1 MATSSAQHA
10 TRSESAHRSYKSNIK
25 RHLKPFFGRYELTA
39 ITPEDVQQYVSQKKR
54 GKLAPQPIKNT
65 LVPLKEMLKH
75 AVRWGYL
82 RESPAL
88 YIEVPKVSHYEM
100 DFMTVEEIHIFLN
113 HVPQNW
119 YALFLT
125 AVMTCMRRGEL
136 LAMKWSNIDWN
147 REQYF
152 VREALYR
159 KSLVEPKSATSRRAI
174 NLSPTLMDSLR
185 AHRARQNEEKLIL
198 GPGLP
203 GSRPGVLP

>member
-1 MATSSAQHA
+1 MS
-10 TRSESAHRSYKSNIK
+10 
-25 RHLKPFFGRYELTA
+25 
-39 ITPEDVQQYVSQKKR
+39 
-54 GKLAPQPIKNT
+54 PQTIKNT
-65 LVPLKEMLKH
+65 LFPLKEMLKH

-88 YIEVPKVSHYEM
+88 YIETPRVPHYEM

-113 HVPQNW
+113 HVAQKW

-125 AVMTCMRRGEL
+125 AVMTVMRRGEL
-136 LAMKWSNIDWN
+136 LAMKWNNIDWN

-185 AHRARQNEEKLIL
+185 AHRARQIRGEDEIWA
-198 GPGLP
+198 GLP